1 MVEFKVIKGSS
12 TGALVDA
19 VSSREIKPDEVLIDV
34 THSGVCFTDYHYR
47 QADMALGHEGS
58 GVVKQIG
65 SDVTRYRVGDRVGWG
80 YQHNSCGH
88 CKQCLTGRET
98 FCAER
103 EMFGLANF
111 DQGSFASAA
120 VWKEDFIY
128 KIPDNISSSHAG
140 PLMCGGSTVFNALK
154 LNNVRSTDRVG
165 VIGVGGLGHL
175 AIQFASQMGCE
186 VVVFSSTEQKRAEA
200 LAFGASEFYPTKGV
214 EKLEIRAPIDHL
226 LVTSNAQPDWGLYL
240 PIMAP
245 EGTIYPI
252 TVSFEKLAVP
262 AMDLIM
268 GGLRIQGGMIAPRQI
283 HREML
288 EFASRHNIVPVV
300 EEFPLTAAGAT
311 EALQRLLDGKMR
323 YRGVLV
329 AQK

>member
-1 MVEFKVIKGSS
+1 MVEFKVVKGSPDG
-12 TGALVDA
+12 TLIDA
-19 VSSREIKPDEVLIDV
+19 TSSREVKSDEVVIDV

-47 QADMALGHEGS
+47 QADMVLGHEGS
-58 GVVKQIG
+58 GIVKQIG
-65 SDVTRYRVGDRVGWG
+65 SGVTRFKVGDRVGWG

-154 LNNVRSTDRVG
+154 LNGIRPTDRVG

-175 AIQFASQMGCE
+175 AIQFASKMGCQ

-200 LAFGASEFYPTKGV
+200 MAFGASEFYTTKGV
-214 EKLEIRAPIDHL
+214 EKLEISAPIDHL
-226 LVTSNAQPDWGLYL
+226 LVTSNAQPDWNLFL

-252 TVSFEKLAVP
+252 TVSFDNISVP
-262 AMDLIM
+262 AMGLIM
-268 GGLRIQGGMIAPRQI
+268 GGLRIQGNMIATRQI

-288 EFASRHNIVPVV
+288 EFAARHNIAPVV

-311 EALQRLLDGKMR
+311 KALQKLLDGGMR

>member
-65 SDVTRYRVGDRVGWG
+65 SDVTRYRV
-80 YQHNSCGH
+80 CGH

>member
-1 MVEFKVIKGSS
+1 
-12 TGALVDA
+12 
-19 VSSREIKPDEVLIDV
+19 
-34 THSGVCFTDYHYR
+34 
-47 QADMALGHEGS
+47 
-58 GVVKQIG
+58 
-65 SDVTRYRVGDRVGWG
+65 
-80 YQHNSCGH
+80 
-88 CKQCLTGRET
+88 
-98 FCAER
+98 
-103 EMFGLANF
+103 MFGLANF

-120 VWKEDFIY
+120 VWKQDFIY

-154 LNNVRSTDRVG
+154 LNGVQSTDRVG

-175 AIQFASQMGCE
+175 AIQFASKMGCE
-186 VVVFSSTEQKRAEA
+186 IAVFSSTEQKRAEA
-200 LAFGASEFYPTKGV
+200 LAFGATEFYPTKDI
-214 EKLEIRAPIDHL
+214 EKLEVRAPIDYL
-226 LVTSNAQPDWGLYL
+226 LVTTNAQPDWGLYL

-245 EGTIYPI
+245 EGTISPI
-252 TVSFEKLAVP
+252 TVSFDKLAVP

-268 GGLRIQGGMIAPRQI
+268 GGLRIQGSMIAPRQI

-288 EFASRHNIVPVV
+288 EFASRHDIVPVV

-311 EALQRLLDGKMR
+311 KAFERLLEGKMR

>member
-1 MVEFKVIKGSS
+1 
-12 TGALVDA
+12 
-19 VSSREIKPDEVLIDV
+19 
-34 THSGVCFTDYHYR
+34 
-47 QADMALGHEGS
+47 MALGHEGS

-65 SDVTRYRVGDRVGWG
+65 SGVTRFKVGDRVGWG

-154 LNNVRSTDRVG
+154 LNGVRSTDRVG

-186 VVVFSSTEQKRAEA
+186 VVVFSSTEQKKAEA

-214 EKLEIRAPIDHL
+214 EKLDIRAPIDHL

-300 EEFPLTAAGAT
+300 EEFPLTVAGAT

-329 AQK
+329 AQE

>member
-1 MVEFKVIKGSS
+1 MVEFKVVKGSS
-12 TGALVDA
+12 DGTLVDA
-19 VSSREIKPDEVLIDV
+19 TSSREVKNDEVLIDV
-34 THSGVCFTDYHYR
+34 THSGVCYTDYHYR
-47 QADMALGHEGS
+47 QAGMVLGHEGS
-58 GVVKQIG
+58 GIVKQIG
-65 SDVTRYRVGDRVGWG
+65 SGVTRFKVGDRVGWG

-128 KIPDNISSSHAG
+128 KVPDNISSSHAG

-154 LNNVRSTDRVG
+154 LNGVRSTDRVG

-175 AIQFASQMGCE
+175 AIQFASKMGCQ
-186 VVVFSSTEQKRAEA
+186 VAVFSSTEKKRDEA
-200 LAFGASEFYPTKGV
+200 LAFGADEFYPTNGV
-214 EKLEIRAPIDHL
+214 EKLEISAPIDHL
-226 LVTSNAQPDWGLYL
+226 LVTSNAQPDWNLFL

-252 TVSFEKLAVP
+252 TVSFENIALP
-262 AMDLIM
+262 AMALIM
-268 GGLRIQGGMIAPRQI
+268 GGLRIQGSMIATRQI

-288 EFASRHNIVPVV
+288 DFASRHNIAPVV
-300 EEFPLTAAGAT
+300 EEYPLTAAGAT
-311 EALQRLLDGKMR
+311 EALKTLVNGKMR

>member
-1 MVEFKVIKGSS
+1 MAEFKVVKGSS
-12 TGALVDA
+12 NGTLVDA
-19 VSSREIKPDEVLIDV
+19 VSYREIKPDEVLIEV
-34 THSGVCFTDYHYR
+34 THSGVCYTDYHYR
-47 QADMALGHEGS
+47 QVDMVLGHEGS
-58 GVVKQIG
+58 GIVKEIG
-65 SDVTRYRVGDRVGWG
+65 SSVTRFKIGDRVGWG
-80 YQHNSCGH
+80 YQHSSCGH
-88 CKQCLTGRET
+88 CKQCITGRET

-103 EMFGLANF
+103 EVFGLANF

-120 VWKEDFIY
+120 VWKEGFIY
-128 KIPDNISSSHAG
+128 NVPDNISSSHAG

-154 LNNVRSTDRVG
+154 LNGVRSTDRVG
-165 VIGVGGLGHL
+165 VIGIGGLGHL
-175 AIQFASQMGCE
+175 AIQFASKMGCE

-200 LAFGASEFYPTKGV
+200 LAFGAKEFYPTNGV

-226 LVTSNAQPDWGLYL
+226 LVASNAQPDWGLYL

-268 GGLRIQGGMIAPRQI
+268 NGLRIQGGMIATRQI

-288 EFASRHNIVPVV
+288 EFASRHNITPIV
-300 EEFPLTAAGAT
+300 EEFPLSAAGAT

-329 AQK
+329 AQ

>member
-1 MVEFKVIKGSS
+1 
-12 TGALVDA
+12 
-19 VSSREIKPDEVLIDV
+19 
-34 THSGVCFTDYHYR
+34 
-47 QADMALGHEGS
+47 
-58 GVVKQIG
+58 
-65 SDVTRYRVGDRVGWG
+65 
-80 YQHNSCGH
+80 
-88 CKQCLTGRET
+88 
-98 FCAER
+98 
-103 EMFGLANF
+103 MFGLANF

-154 LNNVRSTDRVG
+154 LNGVRSTDRVG

-186 VVVFSSTEQKRAEA
+186 VVVFSSTEQKKAEA

-214 EKLEIRAPIDHL
+214 EKLDIRAPIDHL

-288 EFASRHNIVPVV
+288 EFASRHKIIPVV
-300 EEFPLTAAGAT
+300 EEFPLTVAGAT

-329 AQK
+329 AQE

>member
-1 MVEFKVIKGSS
+1 
-12 TGALVDA
+12 
-19 VSSREIKPDEVLIDV
+19 
-34 THSGVCFTDYHYR
+34 
-47 QADMALGHEGS
+47 
-58 GVVKQIG
+58 
-65 SDVTRYRVGDRVGWG
+65 
-80 YQHNSCGH
+80 
-88 CKQCLTGRET
+88 
-98 FCAER
+98 
-103 EMFGLANF
+103 MFGLANF

-128 KIPDNISSSHAG
+128 KVPDNISSSHAG

-154 LNNVRSTDRVG
+154 LNGVRSTDRVG

-175 AIQFASQMGCE
+175 AIQFASKMGCE
-186 VVVFSSTEQKRAEA
+186 VAVFSGTEQKRSEA
-200 LAFGASEFYPTKGV
+200 LAFGATEFYPTKGI
-214 EKLEIRAPIDHL
+214 EKLEVRAPIDHL
-226 LVTSNAQPDWGLYL
+226 LVTSNAQPDWSLYL

-288 EFASRHNIVPVV
+288 DFASRHNIVPIV

-311 EALQRLLDGKMR
+311 EALQRLVDGKMR